1 MIRAAFF
8 IISLII
14 CNQLSA
20 WQTLDLPER
29 EESFQTGTEIIASIV
44 DLPIQERE
52 QYLLKEVLKGNVPS
66 FLREMIAIKGKA
78 LIAGENKQITYYVI
92 ADYLAL
98 GSNEDYFLCP
108 MTPLLAQKIAD
119 ELNCILPTRKMVNQ
133 IWEAASVKMEPEPI
147 PPNPEMATVPI
158 FAQHN
163 AMVLKQRNVYLSEKP
178 LSSLVSGH
186 KKDVVISNKIYGNP
200 TPKRVIIYG
209 WHFQTGK
216 NIQPLYSGHV
226 NTYVDYSHGVRL
238 VQNEVFVNGDTL
250 LATDILKSSKSN
262 GLLSDEGRIQ
272 KPFYPDSTQ
281 RN

>member
-1 MIRAAFF
+1 VIRAAFF

-200 TPKRVIIYG
+200 TPKRVVIYG

>member
-1 MIRAAFF
+1 VIRAAFF

-163 AMVLKQRNVYLSEKP
+163 AMVLKQRSVYLSEKP
-178 LSSLVSGH
+178 LSSCVSGH

-200 TPKRVIIYG
+200 TPKRVVIYG

>member
-200 TPKRVIIYG
+200 TPKRVVIYG